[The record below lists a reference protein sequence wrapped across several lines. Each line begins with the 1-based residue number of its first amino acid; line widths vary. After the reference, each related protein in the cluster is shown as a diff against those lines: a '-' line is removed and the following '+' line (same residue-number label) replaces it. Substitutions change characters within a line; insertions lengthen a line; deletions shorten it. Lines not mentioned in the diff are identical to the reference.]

1 MTSLLYGVT
10 PGDWRT
16 FAIAS
21 VCLLLV
27 AIAACAIPASRATRV
42 DPVNALRY
50 E

>member
-16 FAIAS
+16 FSVAS
-21 VCLLLV
+21 ICLLLV
-27 AIAACAIPASRATRV
+27 AIAACAIPAGRATRV